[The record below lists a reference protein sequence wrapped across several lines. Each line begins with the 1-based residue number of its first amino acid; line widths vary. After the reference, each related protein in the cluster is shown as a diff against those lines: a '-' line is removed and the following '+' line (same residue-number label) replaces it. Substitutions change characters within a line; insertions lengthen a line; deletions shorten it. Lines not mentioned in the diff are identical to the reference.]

1 MYERDGQTHT
11 DRRTLH
17 DNIGRAIP
25 IQSIARQSKNSMLA
39 EIASH
44 TLTKATLAH
53 FYLPA
58 LFEKTYFY
66 VLFFKIQKRVF
77 TFS

>member
-17 DNIGRAIP
+17 DDIGRALP
-25 IQSIARQSKNSMLA
+25 IQSIARQKLNAGRNSIAHLNQSYTRTFLLA
-39 EIASH
+39 STVRE
-44 TLTKATLAH
+44 
-53 FYLPA
+53 
-58 LFEKTYFY
+58 Y
-66 VLFFKIQKRVF
+66 VFLCSFFKIQKRVF